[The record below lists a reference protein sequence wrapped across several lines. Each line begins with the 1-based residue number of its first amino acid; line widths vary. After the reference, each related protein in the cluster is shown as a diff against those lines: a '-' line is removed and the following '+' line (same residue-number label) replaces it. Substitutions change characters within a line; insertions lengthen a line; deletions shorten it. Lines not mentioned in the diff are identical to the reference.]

1 LVRRW
6 IPDALVTNTG
16 DITGTYE
23 VTLKIDDVA
32 VATKSVALAGGA
44 IEKVTFA
51 TSKVVGGTYSVDLNG
66 LLGTF
71 VVKAGLNW
79 WLIGGIIAAIV
90 AVLLLAYF
98 YMWRKRGV

>member
-16 DITGTYE
+16 DFTGTYE

-32 VATKSVALAGGA
+32 VATKSVTLAGGA
-44 IEKVTFA
+44 IEKVTF
-51 TSKVVGGTYSVDLNG
+51 TISKVVARTYTVDLNG
-66 LLGTF
+66 LPGTF

-79 WLIGGIIAAIV
+79 
-90 AVLLLAYF
+90 
-98 YMWRKRGV
+98 